1 MRINEKKLAA
11 MKELSNVEKK
21 FTDLDN
27 VVFEQGFGMETR
39 QVYNA
44 AINLYDAVEDFI
56 EALEELDENMNPETT
71 NLPNI
76 DKIFKDHPA
85 SDYVHS
91 LFDAVLGSGS
101 IDDVKEAAKN
111 LENYQRDMHG
121 KVEDKEEDCEDVGLL
136 AYIEEVDATHV
147 DEVNENLDMIEKYLD
162 GKSEFNDDDV
172 KLIRYYLTH
181 LPQHSL
187 NEVESMEDKTVKLAY
202 RQLQFIRRI
211 LQ

>member
-11 MKELSNVEKK
+11 VKELSNVEKK
-21 FTDLDN
+21 FKDLDN
-27 VVFEQGFGMETR
+27 VFFEQGFGLGTR

-71 NLPNI
+71 N
-76 DKIFKDHPA
+76 
-85 SDYVHS
+85 
-91 LFDAVLGSGS
+91 FDAVLGSGS

-111 LENYQRDMHG
+111 LENYQLDMHG
-121 KVEDKEEDCEDVGLL
+121 KVEDKEGDCEDVGLL
-136 AYIEEVDATHV
+136 AYIEEVDATYV
-147 DEVNENLDMIEKYLD
+147 DKVNENLDMIEKYLD

-181 LPQHSL
+181 LPQHSF

-202 RQLQFIRRI
+202 RQLQFIRSI
-211 LQ
+211 LK

>member
-21 FTDLDN
+21 FTELDN
-27 VVFEQGFGMETR
+27 VVFEQGFGMGTR
-39 QVYNA
+39 QVYKA
-44 AINLYDAVEDFI
+44 AVYLYDAVEDFI
-56 EALEELDENMNPETT
+56 EALEELDENMYPETT
-71 NLPNI
+71 NLPNV
-76 DKIFKDHPA
+76 DEIFKDHPV

-91 LFDAVLGSGS
+91 LFDVVSGSGN
-101 IDDVKEAAKN
+101 IDDVKEAAKR

-121 KVEDKEEDCEDVGLL
+121 KVKDEEEDCEGVGLL
-136 AYIEEVDATHV
+136 DYIEEVDATHV

-162 GKSEFNDDDV
+162 GKSKFNDDDV

-181 LPQHSL
+181 LPQHSF

-202 RQLQFIRRI
+202 RQLQFIRSI
-211 LQ
+211 LN